1 MKKLDL
7 ELERFRQR
15 LIDMGNLAEK
25 MLRHAAEALVD
36 PRQSDLSNAIAEEE
50 NRLDL
55 MQLEIDKEAIRLL
68 TVYSPVAG
76 DLRMIMSISRITAE
90 LERIGDHTMNMTE
103 SLQLLVSRGEIQLL
117 PAVLRMATV
126 VSGMLHDALDAFAQ
140 NDISK
145 AQSTIARDN
154 IVDALN
160 DQVVGD
166 LLNME
171 IVRDVLA
178 GSKDIASA
186 LGQLLIARSLER
198 IADQATNISEE
209 VVYMVKG
216 DDIRHQSLALDR
228 LDRP

>member
-1 MKKLDL
+1 MKKMDHDL
-7 ELERFRQR
+7 ALFRQR

-25 MLRHAAEALVD
+25 MVRQAAEALVD
-36 PRQSDLSNAIAEEE
+36 PRESKLSAIIAEEE
-50 NRLDL
+50 HKLDL
-55 MQLEIDKEAIRLL
+55 MQLEIDREAIRLL
-68 TVYSPVAG
+68 TVYSPVAS

-90 LERIGDHTMNMTE
+90 LERIGDHTMNMCE
-103 SLQLLVSRGEIQLL
+103 SLQLLVSRDEIDLQ
-117 PAVLRMATV
+117 PAILRMASV
-126 VSGMLHDALDAFAQ
+126 VTGMLRDALDAFAQ
-140 NDISK
+140 DDINK
-145 AQSTIARDN
+145 AQSTIASDN

-160 DQVVGD
+160 DQVIGN

-178 GSKDIASA
+178 GARDIAGA
-186 LGQLLIARSLER
+186 LGQLLIVRSLER

-216 DDIRHQSLALDR
+216 DDIRHQTLTSER